1 MPTRNSASLSPAQK
15 ECRTPHGGLLLIAL
29 CIFALGVIVLQGD
42 GPAVAA
48 GLAAGHPAGRL
59 APNPDPPTAT
69 AKLIFI
75 HHSTGENWLADV
87 DESGGTGGGLG
98 TALRDNNYFVSDTN
112 YGWGPLDVDAGFD
125 TIGDHT
131 DLGHWYNWFAGP
143 HRATY
148 LAALYPES
156 ETHATY
162 ARRDTDPGGDNQ
174 IIMFKSCF
182 PNSSL
187 GGQPNDP
194 PTTGANPLRGQDSG
208 SEHMTVGNAKG
219 IYNDLLAYFV
229 TRPDKLFVVIAAPP
243 LRAEDTSPEAA
254 ANARAFNNWLVN
266 DWLATYP
273 QANVAVF
280 DFYNVLTSNGGNPN
294 THDLGAEAGNHH
306 RWRNGA
312 VEHTRTVDNN
322 YSAYPTGDSHPSPAG
337 GQKASG
343 EFVPLL
349 NIAYNRWRSA
359 APAGTPTP
367 TATPTTTA
375 TPTITP
381 TATPTPTPTA
391 TPSARVYLPL
401 LLRN

>member
-1 MPTRNSASLSPAQK
+1 MKTQRVSAWL
-15 ECRTPHGGLLLIAL
+15 GLLLIFCL
-29 CIFALGVIVLQGD
+29 LLLGWLTM
-42 GPAVAA
+42 PSNE
-48 GLAAGHPAGRL
+48 LAAAAPPSASRPAARL
-59 APNPDPPTAT
+59 APNPDPPTTT

-112 YGWGPLDVDAGFD
+112 YGWGPPDADIGSD

-131 DLGHWYNWFAGP
+131 DIGHWYNWFAGP

-174 IIMFKSCF
+174 IVLFKSCF
-182 PNSSL
+182 PNSGL
-187 GGQPNDP
+187 GGAPNDP
-194 PTTGANPLRGQDSG
+194 PTTGDNPLRGQDSG

-219 IYNDLLAYFV
+219 IYNDLLTYFV

-254 ANARAFNNWLVN
+254 ANARAFNTWLVN

-273 QANVAVF
+273 QINVAVF
-280 DFYNVLTSNGGNPN
+280 DFYNVLTSNGGNPDSN
-294 THDLGAEAGNHH
+294 DLGAETGNHH

-312 VEHTRTVDNN
+312 VEHTRTIDNN
-322 YSAYPTGDSHPSPAG
+322 TSSYPTGDSHPSPAG

-349 NIAYNRWRSA
+349 NIAYNRWRGQ
-359 APAGTPTP
+359 APVNTPTP
-367 TATPTTTA
+367 TPPV

-381 TATPTPTPTA
+381 TATATPTPTV
-391 TPSARVYLPL
+391 TRSVRVYLPL
-401 LLRN
+401 TLRN